1 MRKHFYFFSRKQGVI
16 KRKYTKKIPGEL
28 GFRAAETLKFMT
40 DLLSIYR
47 EET

>member
-16 KRKYTKKIPGEL
+16 KRKYTKKIEENWV
-28 GFRAAETLKFMT
+28 FRAAETLKFMT